1 MSPARV
7 LRTLW
12 LALLLVAASAGAAAP
27 QRVEVGLYL
36 SNINDI
42 DLVAGT
48 YTADFYM
55 WFRWKGERDPTATVE
70 FKNMVERWG
79 TTERPLEEKP
89 VVLPDGT
96 KYQLIQYQGMFNNK
110 FPLHAY
116 PLDEQDILL
125 EIEDLENT
133 RSDIQYVPLVAE
145 SGFNPALRLPGW
157 ELAGHAFEVTD
168 YRYPTRFGLPESHQR
183 TSAYSRLTYRLHLR
197 RPLLSYTFKMLLPV
211 VIVLASTFAIFW
223 LAPDQIDSRV
233 SIAVTGLLSAVA
245 LNITVVSNLPAVG
258 YQVLVDKIYNLSY
271 LVIFLA
277 LVATIWALRLHET
290 GRAEDAL
297 RLDAR
302 CARALP
308 LIFALGTALLIGLR

>member
-1 MSPARV
+1 VIRALM
-7 LRTLW
+7 
-12 LALLLVAASAGAAAP
+12 LALVVVAAAAASP

-36 SNINDI
+36 SNVNDI

-55 WFRWKGERDPTATVE
+55 WFRWKGKLDPTQTVE

-79 TTERPLEEKP
+79 TTERPLEEEP
-89 VVLPDGT
+89 VVLEDGT
-96 KYQLIQYQGMFNNK
+96 RYQLIHYQGMFNNK

-125 EIEDLENT
+125 EIEDLEHT
-133 RSDIQYVPLVAE
+133 RADIQYVPLVAE

-157 ELAGHAFEVTD
+157 ELAGHAIEVGE
-168 YRYPTRFGLPESHQR
+168 YRYPTRFGLPASHQR

-197 RPLLSYTFKMLLPV
+197 RPLWGYTFKMLLPV

-223 LAPDQIDSRV
+223 LAPDQVDSRV

-245 LNITVVSNLPAVG
+245 LNITVVSNLPEVG

-271 LVIFLA
+271 LVIFFA
-277 LVATIWALRLHET
+277 LLATIWAVRLDEA
-290 GRAEDAL
+290 GRREDAL
-297 RLDAR
+297 LLDAR
-302 CARALP
+302 CAWALP
-308 LIFALGTALLIGLR
+308 LLFTVGTGLLIVMR